1 MIKNF
6 IDLFVVIIGLIGFS
20 TEVFLLRE
28 FLIIF
33 SGNEFVI
40 GIIIANWLLLEAF
53 GSFFV
58 GKTAEK
64 NKKLHQTFIFLN
76 IIFCISAVLAVYLI
90 RVLKPT
96 LGFSIGES
104 LTFLHI
110 FLSSFFILLPVSVSH
125 GALFTYSCKI
135 HSNLTTLEL
144 FSISKVYILEVLGT
158 VLGSFVS
165 YLLITKLHT
174 FKAMSILIF
183 INIFCCLIFVFI
195 YEFKPLTKKFL
206 VFLNFIFLLISF
218 SFIFISDKIHLFSI
232 KKLWKNQNIIEY
244 QNSKYNNICITEYER
259 QYTFF
264 INGKPTIIIPLADIT
279 FLEEYVHIP
288 LLSHKN
294 PKKILIISGAVGG
307 VLNEIL
313 KHPTVEYV
321 DYVELDPLLLNLIEK
336 IQEGSTHKELKDFRV
351 NIQYLDGRQ
360 FIKITDRK
368 YDVIFLGVSEPED
381 LQTNRFFT
389 KEFFKLIRAKLNPNG
404 ILVLTLNGS
413 LTYLSDELI
422 MINSCIYNTL
432 LEEFKFVRVFPGD
445 GKNIFLATDNIEST
459 LTTKE
464 TIVEEILK
472 RKIKTNVFLPKHIE
486 YKLNPRW
493 QEWFLRYIQKTPKII
508 NSDLKPQAVFYSIAY
523 WNKLFA
529 PYINKI
535 LYFIKDKINFI
546 IKIFIIVWLALII
559 FFRKKLKNLGIPI
572 CISTTGFAGMLLSL
586 ILIFSFQSV
595 YGYVFSWV
603 GLLTGFYMIGSTI
616 GVFISNYLANIYKSA
631 KKVLVLFEVLLLL
644 FSIFLILFLIYLKPY
659 FELPKF
665 TESLKY
671 IFLFLT
677 LISGIFSGGE
687 FPVGF
692 SIQKKDTKD
701 TSKTTGL
708 IYSLDLLGGWLAGV
722 LSGFVLLPILGILGS
737 CVVVLIIKLLSITT
751 LIYLKNIN

>member
-90 RVLKPT
+90 RILKPT

-174 FKAMSILIF
+174 FKAISILIF
-183 INIFCCLIFVFI
+183 TNIFCCLVFVFI

-206 VFLNFIFLLISF
+206 VFFNVIFLLISF
-218 SFIFISDKIHLFSI
+218 SFIFISNKIHFFSI

-294 PKKILIISGAVGG
+294 PKNILIISGAVGG

-321 DYVELDPLLLNLIEK
+321 DYVELDPLLLSLIEK
-336 IQEGSTHKELKDFRV
+336 IQEEPTHKELKDFRV

-360 FIKITDRK
+360 FIKITDKK

-389 KEFFKLIRAKLNPNG
+389 KEFFKLIKAKFNSNG

-413 LTYLSDELI
+413 LTYLSEELI

-459 LTTKE
+459 LITKE
-464 TIVEEILK
+464 TILEEILK

-493 QEWFLRYIQKTPKII
+493 QEWFLRYIETTPKII

-529 PYINKI
+529 PYLNKI
-535 LYFIKDKINFI
+535 LHFIKRTSKLTIGFFVI
-546 IKIFIIVWLALII
+546 LWIFFLLS
-559 FFRKKLKNLGIPI
+559 FRKKLKDAFVPI
-572 CISTTGFAGMLLSL
+572 CIFSTGFTGMLLSL

-595 YGYVFSWV
+595 YGYIFSWV
-603 GLLTGFYMIGSTI
+603 GLLTGFYMIGSTF
-616 GVFISNYLANIYKSA
+616 GVISSNYFIKKNTNI
-631 KKVLVLFEVLLLL
+631 KKLLVVLEFSIFL
-644 FSIFLILFLIYLKPY
+644 FSMFLILFLIYLKPY
-659 FELPKF
+659 LEILKF
-665 TESLKY
+665 TENLKC
-671 IFLFLT
+671 IFLLLT
-677 LISGIFSGGE
+677 LISGFFVGAE
-687 FPVGF
+687 FPVGY
-692 SIQKKDTKD
+692 SIQKEKTNDLAE
-701 TSKTTGL
+701 TSGFL
-708 IYSLDLLGGWLAGV
+708 YSLDLLGGWLAGV
-722 LSGFVLLPILGILGS
+722 ISGFILLPILGIIGS
-737 CVVVLIIKLLSITT
+737 CAVILLKKLLVISIILYT
-751 LIYLKNIN
+751 KF